1 MFRYPR
7 RIRAFTLVELLVVIA
22 IIGVLI
28 ALLLPAIQIAR
39 EAARRSSCS
48 NNLKQI
54 GLAVLNFESANAA
67 LPPRCWTTVG
77 TAVPPYRGWG
87 PAILPY
93 LEETALSKQYN
104 FEPQLLG
111 HRQCGAGRHAR
122 QDVLL
127 PVGAAGKEGADYY
140 RRRRPRDRH

>member
-104 FEPQLLG
+104 FAVNFWDIG
-111 HRQCGAGRHAR
+111 NAAR
-122 QDVLL
+122 SAR
-127 PVGAAGKEGADYY
+127 PSRRSAA
-140 RRRRPRDRH
+140 RRRRREGRCRLLPTTTPP